1 MKTFVSIGAHS
12 WLLFGSL
19 AAAAPLDDRIA
30 AFEAAATQTESA
42 VSEILRNGLAENRSA
57 LAFAAVKPWLD
68 ARPGLLQDTLFH
80 AAQAAERAGEWT
92 SAASFYRKLLKEPDV
107 DGRLAAEA
115 VPANYRL
122 LINHMAAAE
131 AAYLFMRE
139 DGARLRTFGRARQF
153 DSWFLE
159 RARERKD
166 LPALAHWHAAILNSS
181 DPLERYN
188 ASLEFLL
195 REIETLSHD
204 GERLFEALDE
214 LAAAKR
220 TPAGIKARIQWVKT
234 VLPLCKSAAEL
245 VGARKP
251 IPDDHFAPAFPVAE
265 AMIAAAPVEG
275 SRAAMIGWMNFN
287 AGDSGVFASF
297 VNPGREAKAAP
308 LLNALRKLPPGQAA
322 ILIGMTVEQARGR
335 KMADYLFSPEQ
346 RRALVRDLPGV
357 FNSLS
362 APDITLFDNTLSVD
376 DAKAMAPNLA
386 RNPHA
391 QAAMVR
397 VWAKP
402 ERRYSAVADDMMKS
416 EAWRFDDI
424 KKMTHGLW
432 HSGRFERDV
441 AQDEPDKKYASFDAR
456 HQRLKQQLDPKAA
469 SRDRLAAFEELRR
482 DLLGGAP
489 AIPAAL
495 ALWDELFSKAP
506 AEDLVTMHKALTAA
520 TEGEPFDL
528 LRRALAKTTFEQGGR
543 LEWQASVQPN
553 HFRYHQQAT
562 REKAGGLISHFRQL
576 VESQAQAGR
585 ISEPIFGMWLHA
597 VDPRDPEAR
606 AFMEK
611 LVASPAYTRLDA
623 SYRLAA
629 ADAQHFGAL
638 AMSPTIGASD
648 PQYVSRGLLSLPKD
662 ASPAQIEA
670 AFQAAVDAVAQAPDT
685 ATVIGLAPVAA
696 LPEWSPAIR
705 ALVLSLFR
713 ENAPLGPV
721 PAGQGWE
728 QIVRRLA
735 DTARESAG
743 WNELESCAASLWHAA
758 AASDDGRQLPGA
770 AALALCAEAALE
782 AQAASVAMTL
792 ARCGRRAVIGR
803 ALASATEAPL
813 AEIHSRLRRVSGK
826 AAGQI
831 GAVEIPVAENDP
843 NYPIYLSNAEF
854 VQDNRDAAWTLYNTN
869 ADRLKEVMRSLPVDY
884 ALWLLERNIE
894 EGQEQRAEDL
904 VKELTIW
911 SRQAAGAFSL
921 EQDANLKIAY
931 AELAFRKGALPTARA
946 WFRRVADAAEYQGSP
961 MHLEAALGSVKV
973 DRVSRNFGA
982 ALTELDI
989 LMRLPNPEFRK
1000 QVRYARAEVLMD
1012 QESYAEALDELEAV
1026 LRQEPKHPDA
1036 LILRGKIH
1044 YQMRKLVEASEIELG
1059 PSQDNT
1065 VIVPGE
1071 AVKINLRDPTLRVSG
1086 VGADI
1091 EVEIWAKSGDKV
1103 RALLYQLGDSKDK
1116 FRAEVPTELGAPNP
1130 NDKVLQVLGNDEIR
1144 FGYSERFRKKMDDLP
1159 PDPDLVISV
1168 ASDAHLD
1175 LSAGAFPPRAG
1186 ERRLD
1191 ISELGLSTAQAALGT
1206 RAVRP
1211 GNPVYLRLTDP
1222 DRSVSP
1228 EIDEI
1233 TLTMQVSSGDEIRQL
1248 VLKETSPFSGEFEAV
1263 VPTAGAQAIAF
1274 ASESAPGRD
1283 PNMSI
1288 SAQDYPGWQ
1297 GELEDKERVRIFG
1310 VDLNDNI
1317 ALGEMSVDIGG
1328 PDEALTHFILQT
1340 SLNGKNW
1347 TTRARYPLDEAP
1359 PDARPH
1365 VASLVAF
1372 RHTSPLFGI
1381 GAPEGRELPEAWRE
1395 AMDVKSAR
1403 ADAGYAACHVTSL
1416 SSMEPKLAGG
1426 HFSDVVL
1433 MRYRAFFHQ
1442 PAAAI
1447 RRFQLTGYPAGD
1459 EKDKAHT
1466 IFLLNGEPAADDSE
1480 DPMTIERELRP
1491 GLHEIQV
1498 WRWEKP
1504 DTLRQR
1510 KPVLLCDEPGK
1521 DGLVPCPDA
1530 MFDPATFPDALRAQ
1544 IPQPATLTAADGGVL
1559 KVAFSEGSRARM
1571 IQLVIQGFEGVAP
1584 AIRKIT
1590 LNDRDGNAIL
1600 PVAQDYKALR
1610 ENIQLEVLPGDQII
1624 ARYEDPVTATPN
1636 RNRHER
1642 RLGVAF
1648 NTGTISASFLNY
1660 ITNPNGE
1667 RELVLEPIRRFRMDD
1682 AIAIVIDDADLD
1694 TSPERDIVEFVAKSS
1709 DGGSVTLKAV
1719 ETEEHSG
1726 RFIGRVFPVAG
1737 EPSRES
1743 EIKLTPGGTVTAVY
1757 RDAENL
1763 DPGIP
1768 ADREI
1773 SIAHARYEVPQLSAY
1788 ALSSKMLPY
1797 TPVPAEEKGGTTTAS
1812 PRAGGTEVFHPR
1824 AELAYAHVDAAD
1836 NAVQPLTAVIGA
1848 DLRFDVIAAHLAL
1861 AGSSEIRA
1869 YIQTDEA
1876 RKTAKATGKDF
1887 DVTVPGTLKLTGTL
1901 GRGEPQTPRGY
1912 HIARPPSA
1920 PTNQPP
1926 LEEGRFAFVVP
1937 LVLGDPPTRSFATKS
1952 AEELPA
1958 SAIPDGLAVKAGD
1971 LVHIGFPWQDEDGK
1985 VHWKTTRFTVGSDAF
2000 LDVMDQG
2007 YREALTSAYVG
2018 EKIHLRLL
2026 APGLDRG
2033 PDRDV
2038 AELVLKGGS
2047 GAATRY
2053 QVTETESHS
2062 GVFKGVFT
2070 VSYADGKI
2078 PAELPPVALNGFPV
2092 RYGDDITVSY
2102 QDQSFAVNV
2111 NKGANGVI
2119 EPFSKRFTGDEMAV
2133 RTGFTLAECYF
2144 ELAKKHREMDEES
2157 LARRQIGQARKLL
2170 AEALAT
2176 HRDDEIKAHAEYLL
2190 GNLSQEFA
2198 DLAKNDE
2205 SKLPM
2210 YQDALS
2216 RFSKIPTDYPETEF
2230 APKAQ
2235 FKTALVYEKM
2245 GEIENSVEEYV
2256 KLAYKYPN
2264 DELIPTVMARLGG
2277 YFQNKGQ
2284 QLKEQADPLREKED
2298 DASKAE
2304 VLKLDQ
2310 LSYPEFLNA
2319 AMVFSKLQERFPD
2332 DPLAGLAG
2340 LRAAQNFMRAHQYQE
2355 ALAQFQQVID
2365 SEQYDGPEIRAQAIY
2380 WSGISH
2386 ERAAGLMVQS
2396 NFRGRGDS
2404 ITSAYQL
2411 YRRVTFD
2418 FPDSKWAKF
2427 ARGRLADPAFEEII
2441 NVEKAARERMI
2452 EQIKASKR

>member
-1 MKTFVSIGAHS
+1 MVILS
-12 WLLFGSL
+12 
-19 AAAAPLDDRIA
+19 AAAPLDDRIA

-42 VSEILRNGLAENRSA
+42 VAEILRTGLAENRSA

-68 ARPGLLQDTLFH
+68 ASPAPSQDTLFR

-92 SAASFYRKLLKEPDV
+92 TAASFYRKLLKEPKL

-115 VPANYRL
+115 VPANYRV
-122 LINHMAAAE
+122 LINHLGAPE

-153 DSWFLE
+153 DHWFLE

-166 LPALAHWHAAILNSS
+166 LPALAHWHAAILNGD
-181 DPLERYN
+181 DPLERYEAN
-188 ASLEFLL
+188 LEFLL
-195 REIETLSHD
+195 REIETFSHD
-204 GERLFEALDE
+204 GERFFEALDE

-220 TPAGIKARIQWVKT
+220 TPAGIKARIQWVKSL
-234 VLPLCKSAAEL
+234 LPLCKSAAEL

-251 IPDDHFAPAFPVAE
+251 IPVDHFAPAFPVAE
-265 AMIAAAPVEG
+265 AMIAAAPFEG
-275 SRAAMIGWMNFN
+275 SRAAIIGWMNFN

-308 LLNALRKLPPGQAA
+308 LLQALRKLPAGQAA
-322 ILIGMTVEQARGR
+322 TLIGMTVEQARGR
-335 KMADYLFSPEQ
+335 KMADYLFSPEE
-346 RRALVRDLPGV
+346 RRALVRDLPAV

-362 APDITLFDNTLSVD
+362 APDLTLFDKTLTVD
-376 DAKAMAPNLA
+376 EAKAMAANLA

-397 VWAKP
+397 VWARP
-402 ERRYSAVADDMMKS
+402 ERRYSAVADEMIKA

-432 HSGRFERDV
+432 HSGMFERDV
-441 AQDEPDKKYASFDAR
+441 AQDAPDKKHANFDAR
-456 HQRLKQQLDPKAA
+456 HQKLKQQLDPKAS

-482 DLLGGAP
+482 DLLGTAP
-489 AIPAAL
+489 TIPAAL

-506 AEDLVTMHKALTAA
+506 AEDLVAMHKTLAA
-520 TEGEPFDL
+520 FTEGEPFDL
-528 LRRALAKTTFEQGGR
+528 LRRAVAKTTFEQGGR

-553 HFRYHQQAT
+553 HYSYHQQAT
-562 REKAGGLISHFRQL
+562 REKAGGLLAHLRQL
-576 VESQAQAGR
+576 IETQAQAGR
-585 ISEPIFGMWLHA
+585 IAEPIFGMWLHA

-623 SYRLAA
+623 SYRQAA

-648 PQYVSRGLLSLPKD
+648 PQYVSRALLSLPKD

-670 AFQAAVDAVAQAPDT
+670 AFQAAVDAAVNAPDAT
-685 ATVIGLAPVAA
+685 TVIGLAPVAA
-696 LPEWSPAIR
+696 LPEWSPATR
-705 ALVLSLFR
+705 ALALSLFR
-713 ENAPLGPV
+713 ENAPPGTI

-728 QIVRRLA
+728 QIVKRLA

-743 WNELESCAASLWHAA
+743 WSELEPCASGLWHAA
-758 AASDDGRQLPGA
+758 AATDDGRNYPGA

-792 ARCGRRAVIGR
+792 ARCGRRAVVGR
-803 ALASATEAPL
+803 TLASATEGPL
-813 AEIHSRLRRVSGK
+813 AEIHGRLRRVSGK
-826 AAGQI
+826 AAGPI

-843 NYPIYLSNAEF
+843 SYPIYLSNAEF
-854 VQDNRDAAWTLYNTN
+854 VQDNREAAWTLYQAN
-869 ADRLKEVMRSLPVDY
+869 ADRLKEVLRSLPVDY
-884 ALWLLERNIE
+884 GLWLLERNIE

-911 SRQAAGAFSL
+911 SRQAAGTFSL
-921 EQDANLKIAY
+921 EQDASLKIAY

-946 WFRRVADAAEYQGSP
+946 WFRRVADAAEYEGSP
-961 MHLEAALGSVKV
+961 MFLEAALGSVKV

-982 ALTELDI
+982 ALTELDV

-1103 RALLYQLGDSKDK
+1103 RVLLYQLGDSKDK

-1130 NDKVLQVLGNDEIR
+1130 NDKVLQVLGDDEIR
-1144 FGYSERFRKKMDDLP
+1144 FGYSERFRQKMDDLP
-1159 PDPDLVISV
+1159 PDPDLVITV
-1168 ASDAHLD
+1168 ASDARLD
-1175 LSAGAFPPRAG
+1175 LSAGAFPPREG

-1233 TLTMQVSSGDEIRQL
+1233 TLTMEVSSGDEIRQL
-1248 VLKETSPFSGEFEAV
+1248 VLKETSPFSGEFEAI
-1263 VPTAGAQAIAF
+1263 VPTAGAQAIAY
-1274 ASESAPGRD
+1274 ASESSPGRD
-1283 PNMSI
+1283 PNMAI
-1288 SAQDYPGWQ
+1288 SSQDYPGWQ
-1297 GELEDKERVRIFG
+1297 GELDNKERARTFG

-1317 ALGEMSVDIGG
+1317 ALGGMTLDVGG
-1328 PDEALTHFILQT
+1328 PGEALTHFILQT
-1340 SLNGKNW
+1340 SLNGKDW
-1347 TTRARYPLDEAP
+1347 ITRARYPVDEAP

-1395 AMDVKSAR
+1395 AMDLKSAR
-1403 ADAGYAACHVTSL
+1403 ADAIYAASHVTSL
-1416 SSMEPKLAGG
+1416 STMEPKLAGD

-1442 PAAAI
+1442 PSAAI
-1447 RRFQLTGYPAGD
+1447 RRFQLTGYPPGD
-1459 EKDKAHT
+1459 EKNKAHT

-1480 DPMTIERELRP
+1480 DPLTIERELPP

-1504 DTLRQR
+1504 ETLRQR

-1530 MFDPATFPDALRAQ
+1530 MFDPAAFPEGLRAQ
-1544 IPQPATLTAADGGVL
+1544 IPQPATITGADDGTL
-1559 KVAFSEGSRARM
+1559 KVAFGEDTRARM
-1571 IQLVIQGFEGVAP
+1571 IQLVIHGFEGVAP
-1584 AIRKIT
+1584 AIRKVT
-1590 LNDRDGNAIL
+1590 LGDRDGKAIL
-1600 PVAQDYKALR
+1600 PVALDYKALR
-1610 ENIQLEVLPGDQII
+1610 ENLQLEVLPGDQII
-1624 ARYEDPVTATPN
+1624 ARYEDPVIATPK
-1636 RNRHER
+1636 RDRHER

-1648 NTGTISASFLNY
+1648 NTGTITASFLNY
-1660 ITNPNGE
+1660 VTNPNGE
-1667 RELVLEPIRRFRMDD
+1667 RELLLEPIRRFRMDD

-1694 TSPERDIVEFVAKSS
+1694 AGPERDIIEFVVKSS

-1719 ETEEHSG
+1719 ETEPHSG
-1726 RFIGRVFPVAG
+1726 RFMGRVFPVAG

-1743 EIKLTPGGTVTAVY
+1743 EIKLTPGGTLTAVY

-1773 SIAHARYEVPQLSAY
+1773 AIEHARYGLPQLSAY

-1797 TPVPAEEKGGTTTAS
+1797 APAPAEDKGGAAAS
-1812 PRAGGTEVFHPR
+1812 LRAGGTEVFHPR

-1836 NAVQPLTAVIGA
+1836 TAAQPLTAVIGA
-1848 DLRFDVIAAHLAL
+1848 DLRFDVIAPHLAL
-1861 AGSSEIRA
+1861 ARSSEIRA

-1876 RKTAKATGKDF
+1876 RKKAKAAGKDF
-1887 DVTVPGTLKLTGTL
+1887 DVTVPGTLKLTGIL
-1901 GRGEPQTPRGY
+1901 GRGEPQAPRGY
-1912 HIARPPSA
+1912 HIAKPPSA
-1920 PTNQPP
+1920 PTNQPQ
-1926 LEEGRFAFVVP
+1926 LEEGRFAFAVP
-1937 LVLGDPPTRSFATKS
+1937 LVLGDPPARSFATKS

-1971 LVHIGFPWQDEDGK
+1971 LVHVGFPWQDEDGK

-2000 LDVMDQG
+2000 LDVMDHG

-2033 PDRDV
+2033 PERDV
-2038 AELVLKGGS
+2038 AEVMLKGTS

-2053 QVTETESHS
+2053 EVTETEGHS

-2070 VSYADGKI
+2070 VSYADADI

-2111 NKGANGVI
+2111 NKGADGVI

-2133 RTGFTLAECYF
+2133 RTSFTLAECYF
-2144 ELAKKHREMDEES
+2144 ELAKKHREMEEES

-2176 HRDDEIKAHAEYLL
+2176 HRDDAIKAHAEYLL

-2216 RFSKIPTDYPETEF
+2216 RFSKIPTDYPDTEF

-2256 KLAYKYPN
+2256 KLAYKYPK

-2284 QLKEQADPLREKED
+2284 RFKEQADPLREKED

-2304 VLKLDQ
+2304 VLRLDQ

-2427 ARGRLADPAFEEII
+2427 ARGRLADPVFERII
-2441 NVEKAARERMI
+2441 NEEKTARERMI